1 MNLTTIIKTA
11 LVPLGIIG
19 GGIAIMGFL
28 INSADSEQRVDVV
41 PPPLQV
47 EIIEA
52 TQSEQMVKVYA
63 SGVVQPSHQVNL
75 VPQVQGKI
83 VYVAEGLRAGHRFS
97 KGEVIAKIEQ
107 TE

>member
-28 INSADSEQRVDVV
+28 ISSADSEQRVDVV

-47 EIIEA
+47 GD
-52 TQSEQMVKVYA
+52 Y
-63 SGVVQPSHQVNL
+63 
-75 VPQVQGKI
+75 
-83 VYVAEGLRAGHRFS
+83 
-97 KGEVIAKIEQ
+97 
-107 TE
+107 